1 MFKSHRPEKNL
12 FSVRENKKEN
22 IMVLSVEL
30 VLFYLFSSLT
40 AISSL
45 MVIRSENPVHSVL
58 FLILAFFNAAGLLI
72 LMEMEFLS
80 LIFIVVY
87 VGAIAILFLFVV
99 MMLNVKISEVEDEVL
114 QYLPVGGT
122 IGLIFLFLIF
132 FIIEGDF
139 VSFNGQANSIYLD
152 WFQQVDVVSN
162 IETLG
167 QVLYTEYLVYFL
179 LAGVILLVAMVGAIV
194 LTMSTRTSLRR
205 QLIFQQVS
213 RDFDNSTLLV

>member
-1 MFKSHRPEKNL
+1 
-12 FSVRENKKEN
+12 
-22 IMVLSVEL
+22 
-30 VLFYLFSSLT
+30 
-40 AISSL
+40 
-45 MVIRSENPVHSVL
+45 
-58 FLILAFFNAAGLLI
+58 
-72 LMEMEFLS
+72 
-80 LIFIVVY
+80 
-87 VGAIAILFLFVV
+87 
-99 MMLNVKISEVEDEVL
+99 MLNVKISEVEDEVL

>member
-1 MFKSHRPEKNL
+1 MVTLNL
-12 FSVRENKKEN
+12 FYILSGIALISS
-22 IMVLSVEL
+22 IMV
-30 VLFYLFSSLT
+30 
-40 AISSL
+40 ISA
-45 MVIRSENPVHSVL
+45 RNPVHSVL

-87 VGAIAILFLFVV
+87 VGAIAVLFLFVV

>member
-1 MFKSHRPEKNL
+1 
-12 FSVRENKKEN
+12 
-22 IMVLSVEL
+22 MVTLN
-30 VLFYLFSSLT
+30 LFYLL
-40 AISSL
+40 AGIALISSI
-45 MVIRSENPVHSVL
+45 MVISARNPVHSVL

-87 VGAIAILFLFVV
+87 VGAIAVLFLFVV

-152 WFQQVDVVSN
+152 WFQQIDVVSN

>member
-1 MFKSHRPEKNL
+1 
-12 FSVRENKKEN
+12 
-22 IMVLSVEL
+22 MVTLN
-30 VLFYLFSSLT
+30 LFYLL
-40 AISSL
+40 AGIALISSI
-45 MVIRSENPVHSVL
+45 MVISARNPVHSVL

-80 LIFIVVY
+80 LIFVVVY
-87 VGAIAILFLFVV
+87 VGAIAVLFLFVV

>member
-1 MFKSHRPEKNL
+1 
-12 FSVRENKKEN
+12 
-22 IMVLSVEL
+22 
-30 VLFYLFSSLT
+30 
-40 AISSL
+40 
-45 MVIRSENPVHSVL
+45 
-58 FLILAFFNAAGLLI
+58 
-72 LMEMEFLS
+72 
-80 LIFIVVY
+80 
-87 VGAIAILFLFVV
+87 

-167 QVLYTEYLVYFL
+167 QVLYTDYLVYFL

>member
-1 MFKSHRPEKNL
+1 
-12 FSVRENKKEN
+12 
-22 IMVLSVEL
+22 MVTLN
-30 VLFYLFSSLT
+30 LFYLL
-40 AISSL
+40 AGIALISSI
-45 MVIRSENPVHSVL
+45 MVISARNPVHSVL

-87 VGAIAILFLFVV
+87 VGAIAVLFLFVV

-139 VSFNGQANSIYLD
+139 VSFNGQANSIYLYC
-152 WFQQVDVVSN
+152 FQQVDVVSN

-167 QVLYTEYLVYFL
+167 QLLYTEYLVYFL

>member
-1 MFKSHRPEKNL
+1 
-12 FSVRENKKEN
+12 
-22 IMVLSVEL
+22 MVTLN
-30 VLFYLFSSLT
+30 LFYLL
-40 AISSL
+40 AGIALISSI
-45 MVIRSENPVHSVL
+45 MVISARNPVHSVL

-87 VGAIAILFLFVV
+87 VGAIAVLFLFVV

-205 QLIFQQVS
+205 HLIFQQVS

>member
-1 MFKSHRPEKNL
+1 
-12 FSVRENKKEN
+12 
-22 IMVLSVEL
+22 MVTLN
-30 VLFYLFSSLT
+30 LFYLL
-40 AISSL
+40 AGIALISSI
-45 MVIRSENPVHSVL
+45 MVISARNPVHSVL

-87 VGAIAILFLFVV
+87 VGAIAVLFLFVV

-213 RDFDNSTLLV
+213 RDFDDSTLLV

>member
-1 MFKSHRPEKNL
+1 MLTYN
-12 FSVRENKKEN
+12 
-22 IMVLSVEL
+22 
-30 VLFYLFSSLT
+30 LFYLL
-40 AISSL
+40 AGLALISSI
-45 MVIRSENPVHSVL
+45 MVISARNPVHSVL
-58 FLILAFFNAAGLLI
+58 FLILAFFNTAGLLI

-80 LIFIVVY
+80 LIFVVVY
-87 VGAIAILFLFVV
+87 VGAIAVLFLFVV
-99 MMLNVKISEVEDEVL
+99 MMLNVKISELEDELL
-114 QYLPVGGT
+114 QYLPVGGI

-139 VSFNGQANSIYLD
+139 LSFDGSTSNIYLD

-162 IETLG
+162 IGTLG
-167 QVLYTEYLVYFL
+167 QVLYTDDFLYFL

-213 RDFDNSTLLV
+213 RDFENSTLLV

>member
-1 MFKSHRPEKNL
+1 
-12 FSVRENKKEN
+12 
-22 IMVLSVEL
+22 MVTLN
-30 VLFYLFSSLT
+30 LFYLL
-40 AISSL
+40 AGIALISSI
-45 MVIRSENPVHSVL
+45 MVISARNPVHSVL

-87 VGAIAILFLFVV
+87 VGAIAVLFLFVV

-167 QVLYTEYLVYFL
+167 QVLYTDYLVYFL

>member
-1 MFKSHRPEKNL
+1 MIEAL
-12 FSVRENKKEN
+12 C
-22 IMVLSVEL
+22 
-30 VLFYLFSSLT
+30 FYLFSFFTVT
-40 AISSL
+40 AAILVIS
-45 MVIRSENPVHSVL
+45 VRNPVHSVL

-87 VGAIAILFLFVV
+87 VGAIAVLFLFVV